1 MVVSFKNEPS
11 RFLSEF
17 MGNSMVKKKTV
28 LFEDY
33 QFDDIKPD
41 IDVKP
46 KEKSETVIQEANDP
60 KMYKLGDQV
69 VHKKFGEGVII
80 AIDGTIGQIF
90 FNSEKRLI
98 KIELSH
104 PALNKK

>member
-1 MVVSFKNEPS
+1 
-11 RFLSEF
+11 
-17 MGNSMVKKKTV
+17 
-28 LFEDY
+28 
-33 QFDDIKPD
+33 
-41 IDVKP
+41 
-46 KEKSETVIQEANDP
+46 
-60 KMYKLGDQV
+60 MYKLGDQV